1 MWGLL
6 KPLSQHFYGM
16 PMEKCKGMGKEAKYI
31 WKMGQLNKQA
41 LFVLLRVCW
50 QIRLMV
56 LTDSVLTL
64 ERLMLSLNLIV
75 QCYT

>member
-6 KPLSQHFYGM
+6 KPLSQHFHGM

-31 WKMGQLNKQA
+31 WKMGKLNKQA

>member
-31 WKMGQLNKQA
+31 WKMGKLNKQA

-56 LTDSVLTL
+56 LIDSVLTL

>member
-16 PMEKCKGMGKEAKYI
+16 PMEKCKGMEKEAKYI
-31 WKMGQLNKQA
+31 WKMGKLNKQA

-56 LTDSVLTL
+56 LIDSVLTL

>member
-56 LTDSVLTL
+56 LADSVLTL

>member
-16 PMEKCKGMGKEAKYI
+16 PMEKCKGMGKETKYI

-56 LTDSVLTL
+56 LIDSVLTL

>member
-16 PMEKCKGMGKEAKYI
+16 PMEKCKGIGKEAKYI

>member
-31 WKMGQLNKQA
+31 WKMGKLNKQA

-56 LTDSVLTL
+56 LADSVLTL

>member
-16 PMEKCKGMGKEAKYI
+16 PMEKCKAMGKEAKYI

>member
-16 PMEKCKGMGKEAKYI
+16 PTEKCKGMGKEAKYI
-31 WKMGQLNKQA
+31 WKMGKLNKQA

>member
-31 WKMGQLNKQA
+31 WKMGKLNKQA

>member
-16 PMEKCKGMGKEAKYI
+16 PMEKCKGMEKEAKYI
-31 WKMGQLNKQA
+31 WKMGKLNKQA

-56 LTDSVLTL
+56 LIDSVLTL

-75 QCYT
+75 QCYI